1 MDSSLF
7 FTMSKKGW
15 FYYLKSP
22 IFAIASY
29 ASSGLMILVVDEL
42 NYMLPFSV
50 RRSILAPIIILSFIA
65 LPSFVWAYQN
75 LRLNKTIKFLPNF
88 KSILSYSFVIIFL
101 LFCNLFIV
109 GELKRTTY
117 DKNLIGFSI
126 FFGLSM
132 VVCFLSY
139 LVLYLKKRKRKSEDL
154 LDSL

>member
-15 FYYLKSP
+15 FDYLKSP